1 MDKTAKVTGPELL
14 AEVKNIVQC
23 LAQETDAIKRSAEFQ
38 KWIAFCGTFHKYSFA
53 NTLLILAQ
61 CPEASMV
68 AGFNAWKKRGRY
80 VKKGEKSIRILSPR
94 WYKTGVIDTM
104 TGEEKEEIYFA
115 PVSVFDV
122 SQTEGK
128 EIPQLQYTLEGD
140 SLIDQYHNMID
151 LFKMENITLE
161 FLPLNGAHGMSC
173 GGRVVIDTGLDLN
186 GQLNVMFHEFAH
198 EKLHRNANRPD
209 ARKVREYQAE
219 ITAAIVMYHFGVDT
233 TASATYLAGWK
244 AKESDIKD
252 AFNAAFPV
260 AAKIIKHLTAQ
271 EDSDPGEK
279 EIA

>member
-1 MDKTAKVTGPELL
+1 
-14 AEVKNIVQC
+14 
-23 LAQETDAIKRSAEFQ
+23 
-38 KWIAFCGTFHKYSFA
+38 
-53 NTLLILAQ
+53 
-61 CPEASMV
+61 
-68 AGFNAWKKRGRY
+68 
-80 VKKGEKSIRILSPR
+80 
-94 WYKTGVIDTM
+94 M
-104 TGEEKEEIYFA
+104 TGEEQEEIYFA

-151 LFKMENITLE
+151 LFKQENITLE
-161 FLPLNGAHGMSC
+161 FLPMNGTAHGMSC
-173 GGRVVIDTGLDLN
+173 GGRVVIDTSLDLN

-219 ITAAIVMYHFGVDT
+219 ITAAIVLDHFGMDT
-233 TASATYLAGWK
+233 TSNATYLAGWR
-244 AKESDIKD
+244 ANESDIRD

-260 AAKIIKHLTAQ
+260 AAQIIKHLTAQ
-271 EDSDPGEK
+271 EDSEPGER